1 MFHVIDI
8 NLIEALRF
16 LLTTGIGPFKCKE
29 MRVSLFH
36 FSGTQWVKEDITYQ
50 PPKFIDKRCQV
61 MICRVN
67 SFFDALNEQN
77 SYDAFV
83 KYSKELIAQLMFCL
97 HRRSTDKKQLHI
109 YLHPEKNS
117 NDNGFTKYAGPEF
130 NEIRIFCGNMN
141 SKRQCAGT
149 IIHEMGHAI
158 LPIGNGHNNFWFT
171 TTACLMAA
179 ANLFVT
185 NRSKEMP
192 VVSITGSSIQ

>member
-83 KYSKELIAQLMFCL
+83 KYSKEHIAQLMFCL

-130 NEIRIFCGNMN
+130 NEIRIFCGNMKKTVCRN
-141 SKRQCAGT
+141 NYTRDGT
-149 IIHEMGHAI
+149 CNI
-158 LPIGNGHNNFWFT
+158 
-171 TTACLMAA
+171 
-179 ANLFVT
+179 ANWEWT
-185 NRSKEMP
+185 
-192 VVSITGSSIQ
+192 